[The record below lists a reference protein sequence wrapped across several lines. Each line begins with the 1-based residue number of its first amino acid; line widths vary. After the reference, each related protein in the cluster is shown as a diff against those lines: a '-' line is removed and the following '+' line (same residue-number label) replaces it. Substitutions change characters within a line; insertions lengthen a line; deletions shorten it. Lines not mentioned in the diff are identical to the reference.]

1 MPTMRLLIVAFVLA
15 TAFVLGQTVL
25 VVNGTSPYQAYVEG
39 ATLKIDGGTVALPR
53 AINSWIYNGSYT
65 VFGVYYSNPECVLGQ
80 YPNQPKFYVTC
91 TKGADFTVVAV
102 KDPKARVICRA
113 GREAI
118 KPAASTAQVEIYQAR
133 GLNIEC
139 ESGYTAT
146 ASAPTQLVGLLAGLT
161 ASTATVLL
169 ALGLWL
175 VRLKK

>member
-1 MPTMRLLIVAFVLA
+1 MRLLIVAVVLA

-39 ATLKIDGGTVALPR
+39 TTLKINGDAITLPR
-53 AINSWIYNGSYT
+53 VINSWIYNSSYT
-65 VFGVYYSNPECVLGQ
+65 VFGVYYSNPECTLGY

-102 KDPKARVICRA
+102 KDSKARVVCRA
-113 GREAI
+113 GKETI
-118 KPAASTAQVEIYQAR
+118 KPATSTAQVEIYQAR
-133 GLNIEC
+133 GLYIEC
-139 ESGYTAT
+139 ESGYTAV
-146 ASAPTQLVGLLAGLT
+146 ASAPTQLIGLLAGLT
-161 ASTATVLL
+161 ASTATALL